1 MTETSPRDQ
10 WVTRVFLREEAFY
23 LVDLPEDDDLN
34 AHAELNPGTVMITD
48 VEGAILWRRQ

>member
-1 MTETSPRDQ
+1 MTPRDQ

-23 LVDLPEDDDLN
+23 LVELPADDDLN